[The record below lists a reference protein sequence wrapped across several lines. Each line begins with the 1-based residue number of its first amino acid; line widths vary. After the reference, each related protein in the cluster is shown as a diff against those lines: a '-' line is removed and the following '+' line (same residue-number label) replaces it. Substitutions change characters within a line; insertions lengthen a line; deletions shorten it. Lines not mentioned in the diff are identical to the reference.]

1 MKEIGKPALVLLII
15 TAVAAMLL
23 GIVSETTKEAIAA
36 QSAKTEAEAM
46 AAVMPDEGVEFEAI
60 LDVAN
65 GDTIEG
71 TIKKVA
77 KATKGGETIGYVL
90 TTAPSG
96 FGGEVSTM
104 VGVDMNGVVTGLRV
118 LSHAETPGL
127 GALAT
132 SPDFYEQFAGA
143 ESPIQVTKDGGEIV
157 PITSA
162 TITSRAVSSG
172 ADEAVQWV
180 NANGGAN

>member
-1 MKEIGKPALVLLII
+1 M
-15 TAVAAMLL
+15 
-23 GIVSETTKEAIAA
+23 
-36 QSAKTEAEAM
+36 
-46 AAVMPDEGVEFEAI
+46 
-60 LDVAN
+60 
-65 GDTIEG
+65 
-71 TIKKVA
+71 
-77 KATKGGETIGYVL
+77 
-90 TTAPSG
+90 
-96 FGGEVSTM
+96 
-104 VGVDMNGVVTGLRV
+104 
-118 LSHAETPGL
+118 
-127 GALAT
+127 AT

>member
-1 MKEIGKPALVLLII
+1 MKEIVRPAVVLLII
-15 TAVAAMLL
+15 TAVASMLL
-23 GIVSETTKEAIAA
+23 AIVSEKTKAAIAE

-46 AAVMPDEGVEFEAI
+46 AAVMPEDGIEFETLYDVTVGDQ
-60 LDVAN
+60 LD
-65 GDTIEG
+65 G

-77 KATKGGETIGYVL
+77 KAIKGGETIGYVL

-104 VGVDMNGVVTGLRV
+104 VGVDMDGVVTGLRV

-132 SPDFYEQFAGA
+132 SPDFYEQFVGA
-143 ESPIQVTKDGGEIV
+143 KSPVQVTKDGGEIV